1 MKLSRE
7 LHSQLENFFREFFDD
22 ENLRL
27 PEIEIFCHRGA
38 RFVTKLIS
46 VHGITFRRFIFIKPD
61 LISRSPEMKLCIS
74 KNLLAHE
81 ATHVVQYQKLGT
93 LKFLYRYFK
102 SYFVNLRGGKDWNF
116 NSRMMAYL
124 DIPFEEEARVCGAN
138 FVEWL
143 NKTENAKC
151 NF

>member
-1 MKLSRE
+1 MKLSRP
-7 LHSQLENFFREFFDD
+7 LHSQLENFFRDFFDD
-22 ENLRL
+22 ANLQL
-27 PEIEIFCHRGA
+27 PEIEIFCSRGA

-61 LISRSPEMKLCIS
+61 LMCRNSESKLCIS

-102 SYFVNLRGGKDWNF
+102 SYFVNLHGGKNWSPH
-116 NSRMMAYL
+116 SRMQAYL
-124 DIPFEEEARVCGAN
+124 DIPFEAEARAGGAE
-138 FVEWL
+138 FVRRLE
-143 NKTENAKC
+143 
-151 NF
+151 

>member
-7 LHSQLENFFREFFDD
+7 LHSQLEIFFREFFED

-27 PEIEIFCHRGA
+27 PEIEIFCNRGA

-61 LISRSPEMKLCIS
+61 LICRNPELKLCIS
-74 KNLLAHE
+74 RNLLAHE
-81 ATHVVQYQKLGT
+81 ATHVMQYQKLGT

-102 SYFVNLRGGKDWNF
+102 SYFLNLKRSKDRNF
-116 NSRMMAYL
+116 NSRMQAYL
-124 DIPFEEEARVCGAN
+124 DIPFEREARAGGTD

-143 NKTENAKC
+143 NKQRA
-151 NF
+151 